1 MKKILFPIAF
11 ALVIFAT
18 VSKNTNAQEL
28 TESYDRSGLT
38 IIFTIY
44 EGQQEHLFLD
54 VLRKND
60 SFVPDKFFDNDV
72 TKGYIKLPTSMQLS
86 TLKQK
91 EDYFAEKL
99 EEMQLGQ
106 NIVGHWFNFD
116 KDKGFTLDR
125 LFERAEY
132 NATDE
137 EVMVS
142 KASQRGLA
150 RIRDFGSTLIENS
163 YVLFV
168 DLTNI
173 AKVTQEKDSDPY
185 GWEARMGFYMYKLK
199 FGDEEVTKVYDSWIY
214 PEDNDSIK
222 QEKINHFIGSS
233 FDFKPV
239 LSNGNNLITA
249 MNYLSSIK
257 VKKSFEEL
265 FVKMLHNSVDNATNK
280 ASKDLPKF
288 QVKTKISARHP
299 LAAKIGKKE
308 GLKTDHRYFVYEYVW
323 DENAGEALPNRK
335 AVIRA
340 KKVRDNRKK
349 AKGHSVTSSFYQTYG
364 GTVREGMTL
373 VEKRAL
379 GLSVLGSY
387 VQDGLGGLDIRAL
400 YRTGPFTGI
409 PALYAM
415 AGIGV
420 ANEDYNVGYSMYP
433 VAPES
438 QTFFRWNV
446 GVGKGYQ
453 MFRIFE
459 LMPYITYGQETVSV
473 DDEDYATYFLN
484 SGFYAGISLL
494 HNVMIFGDVNWT
506 STGEAMQKIGDEYEG
521 LDVDWEDFV
530 IDADG
535 YGREG
540 GMAFELG
547 LRIEF

>member
-1 MKKILFPIAF
+1 MKKVLLPLVC
-11 ALVIFAT
+11 ALVIFT
-18 VSKNTNAQEL
+18 SLSKTIHAQEL
-28 TESYDRSGLT
+28 TENYDRSGLT
-38 IIFTIY
+38 IIFSIY
-44 EGQQEHLFLD
+44 EGQQEHIILD
-54 VLRKND
+54 AVRKTD

-72 TKGYIKLPTSMQLS
+72 TKGYIKLPSSMQLS
-86 TLKQK
+86 TISQK
-91 EDYFAEKL
+91 EQYFANKL
-99 EEMQLGQ
+99 NEMQLGR

-116 KDKGFTLDR
+116 KDKGFSLDR

-137 EVMVS
+137 EVIVS
-142 KASQRGLA
+142 QASQRGLA
-150 RIRDFGSTLIENS
+150 RIRDFGSTLIQNS

-185 GWEARMGFYMYKLK
+185 GWEARMGFFMYKLK
-199 FGDEEVTKVYDSWIY
+199 FGDEDVNKVYDSWVY

-222 QEKINHFIGSS
+222 QAKMNYFMGSS
-233 FDFKPV
+233 FDFEPV

-249 MNYLSSIK
+249 MNYLSAMK
-257 VKKSFEEL
+257 VKKTYEEL
-265 FVKMLHNSVDNATNK
+265 FVKMLHNSVNNATNK

-299 LAAKIGKKE
+299 IAAKIGKKE

-323 DENAGEALPNRK
+323 DENAGEALPDRK

-340 KKVRDNRKK
+340 KKVRDNRKT
-349 AKGHSVTSSFYQTYG
+349 ARGQSLASSFYQTYG

-387 VQDGLGGLDIRAL
+387 VQDGLGGLNIRAL
-400 YRTGPFTGI
+400 YRTGPFTGV
-409 PALYAM
+409 PALYVM
-415 AGIGV
+415 AGIGID
-420 ANEDYNVGYSMYP
+420 NDDYRLDGS
-433 VAPES
+433 ALES
-438 QTFFRWNV
+438 QAFFRWNI
-446 GVGKGYQ
+446 GLGKGYQ
-453 MFRIFE
+453 MFRILE
-459 LMPYITYGQETVSV
+459 IMPYATYGQESVSV

-484 SGFYAGISLL
+484 GGFYAGISLL

-506 STGEAMQKIGDEYEG
+506 GTSEAMQKLGDEYEG
-521 LDVDWEDFV
+521 LGVDWEDFV

-535 YGREG
+535 IGREG